1 MGILRKEDHMAM
13 PDAPSKKRWDAENVR
28 IFTVKL
34 FRKTDEDVIEYLEP
48 LNKRNIILA
57 ALREYMA
64 NHKEEVK

>member
-1 MGILRKEDHMAM
+1 MAM

-34 FRKTDEDVIEYLEP
+34 FRKTEQDVIEYLEP
-48 LNKRNIILA
+48 RNKRQIICA

-64 NHKEEVK
+64 NHPND

>member
-1 MGILRKEDHMAM
+1 MAM

-48 LNKRNIILA
+48 LNKRNIILT